1 MKVFEIKCQLKK
13 VFAMWCRRAAP
24 WVAYGLLVKCDALC
38 LITVCL
44 DARIIGA
51 LFLLTSPV
59 VALRNSS
66 FFVQLTIY
74 CMV

>member
-38 LITVCL
+38 FTLITVCL
-44 DARIIGA
+44 DARIIVN
-51 LFLLTSPV
+51 LVSLLLIRWEKIGKKSSPNV
-59 VALRNSS
+59 
-66 FFVQLTIY
+66 
-74 CMV
+74 